1 MNTLNLTNALQDCLD
16 EYLDE
21 LALKRQGA
29 RVQPRTMMQSDS
41 SPDMEAH
48 KPTGEFFCRVWKE
61 TVKQLQGNPI
71 HTSNSQQMHSL
82 SACLMEDDP
91 NS

>member
-1 MNTLNLTNALQDCLD
+1 
-16 EYLDE
+16 
-21 LALKRQGA
+21 
-29 RVQPRTMMQSDS
+29 MQSDS

-48 KPTGEFFCRVWKE
+48 KPIGEFFCWVWKE
-61 TVKQLQGNPI
+61 TVMQLQGNPI

-91 NS
+91 NSCRQSYARGMGDSPKAMKILVMATGDLPNCM